1 MARKRG
7 IERGTGYTAPMRA
20 RVSAY
25 WMVGGVVLV
34 GLVAVGLIAITGG
47 SSTNIA
53 WVGAFVGIATGATIA
68 AIQRRPPPARK
79 AKRRRR

>member
-1 MARKRG
+1 MA
-7 IERGTGYTAPMRA
+7 
-20 RVSAY
+20 
-25 WMVGGVVLV
+25 GGVVLV